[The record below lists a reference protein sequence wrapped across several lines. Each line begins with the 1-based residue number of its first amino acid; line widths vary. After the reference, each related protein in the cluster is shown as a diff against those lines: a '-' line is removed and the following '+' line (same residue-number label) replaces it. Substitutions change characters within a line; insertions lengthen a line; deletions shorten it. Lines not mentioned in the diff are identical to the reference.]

1 VLTQFQ
7 FNLLWS
13 LKHTLANL
21 KFKPL
26 ACVLSTLP
34 QASTAP
40 SFKSKYVGV
49 TWNRVGQKWAAKI
62 GIEGKINYLGN
73 FLDEVDA
80 ARAFDARAAP
90 LGMPLN
96 FPGPGQTQAAKKG
109 THGIKS
115 RYTGVCWST
124 RDLKWRAQITIGGKG
139 VHLGYFK
146 NEKAAARMFDERAG
160 PLGRPVNF
168 PTNDDHKKAKK
179 NGASKYEGVCWN
191 LDESIWEAFGVN
203 YGDRTFLGC
212 FESEEE
218 AAHAV
223 DNHFFCHLH
232 LPRRNF
238 PGESELRQASA
249 ARASQYVGVM
259 RKPQWKRWIARIEN
273 GGKCV
278 HLGSFDNEEEAA
290 RAYDKRAIA
299 LGYPVNFPQESQ
311 AQAIKRGTSKYRGV
325 TKRGKK
331 WEAGIKVDGRRKS
344 LGRFDR
350 EDEAARKYDETAAP
364 LGRPVNFPME
374 SAISCVPSTNL
385 SSC

>member
-1 VLTQFQ
+1 MLTQFQ

-179 NGASKYEGVCWN
+179 TEHRSMKV
-191 LDESIWEAFGVN
+191 F
-203 YGDRTFLGC
+203 
-212 FESEEE
+212 
-218 AAHAV
+218 
-223 DNHFFCHLH
+223 
-232 LPRRNF
+232 
-238 PGESELRQASA
+238 
-249 ARASQYVGVM
+249 
-259 RKPQWKRWIARIEN
+259 
-273 GGKCV
+273 
-278 HLGSFDNEEEAA
+278 
-290 RAYDKRAIA
+290 
-299 LGYPVNFPQESQ
+299 
-311 AQAIKRGTSKYRGV
+311 
-325 TKRGKK
+325 
-331 WEAGIKVDGRRKS
+331 AGILMKAYGKHLVS
-344 LGRFDR
+344 IMAIVRFL
-350 EDEAARKYDETAAP
+350 AVLKAKKKQLT
-364 LGRPVNFPME
+364 LL
-374 SAISCVPSTNL
+374 TTT
-385 SSC
+385 SSVIYIYPEEIFLVRVS